1 MINTCLFKRERDGFE
16 RFGEIYS
23 FYLFILLGALTGSLL
38 GEMLG
43 DITALKFIK
52 NVYTI
57 GTGSPVTINLGSFA
71 LSFGLNLNLNI
82 MSIVG
87 IIVAI
92 IL

>member
-1 MINTCLFKRERDGFE
+1 MDLKGSGKSTAFFIF
-16 RFGEIYS
+16 
-23 FYLFILLGALTGSLL
+23 FILLGALTGSLL

-43 DITALKFIK
+43 DITALNFMKH
-52 NVYTI
+52 VYTI
-57 GTGSPVTINLGSFA
+57 GTGSPVTLNLGVFA

-92 IL
+92 ILYRKY